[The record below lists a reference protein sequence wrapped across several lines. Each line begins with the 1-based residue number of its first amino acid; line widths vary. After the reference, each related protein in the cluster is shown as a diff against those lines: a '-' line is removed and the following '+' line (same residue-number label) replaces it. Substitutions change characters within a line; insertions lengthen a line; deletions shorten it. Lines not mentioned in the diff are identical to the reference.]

1 MNFNRLR
8 LQSLKTRVTLFT
20 LFVFLLSIWSLVLYA
35 DRALRQDV
43 QRLLGKQQHLTASLL
58 AAEVNRE
65 LETALHALNRVAT
78 EITPEMM
85 RDTVILQKTLE
96 SFPIFQERFNTGTY
110 ITDSKGTAIASVP
123 LSANR
128 LSLSYLDRDYI
139 QDVLKS
145 GRSVI
150 GRPVI
155 GRVVNVPV
163 LGLGVPIFDQYKNVI
178 GVLAG
183 VINLTSANSLVEL
196 HQTYLGKEERFLIVD
211 GKHRIIVTS
220 SEQDRVMEQLPP
232 AGVNRTMDRF
242 INGFEGI
249 EIFVNPRGDEVLTA
263 VKHIP
268 IAEWYAAISL
278 PTRIAFE
285 PIRKLERNL
294 LLAAVFLSLFA
305 SGMAW
310 WILARQLAPL
320 QAMAAQLSAYT
331 QGQHNEL
338 KLTYH
343 RSDEIGQL
351 VQSFNRLLEELENRQ
366 KLLRDSTELHRMAFR
381 TSPDAVSMTKIPS
394 GVYLDVNDGF
404 TKLFGWS
411 RDEVVGKTTSDLG
424 LWLHQSDRNNFIQ
437 TLESTGHCENL
448 EATFLARNGRHI
460 PVLVSG
466 NTMILNGEPCLFAVT
481 HDISIRKAALEEV
494 QELSFTDP
502 MTGLP
507 NRRFYTE
514 RFIETLA
521 YSRAHQQLSALIYID
536 LDNFKSLNE
545 SFGHDKGDLLL
556 RQVAKRIKDTVRDT
570 DIVMRIS
577 GDKFLI
583 LLEKL
588 APSASVAKIETESL
602 MTKLLSILS
611 LPYQLS
617 GLEHFSSCSMG
628 ATLFGD
634 QQESST
640 EVLNKA
646 ELAMYQAKAAGRHTW
661 RFFSPEM
668 QVLVSARAMLEAH
681 LREAL
686 RDNQFLLYY
695 QPQVDEHGQVVG
707 VESLIRWHSP
717 QRGMVSPSDFI
728 PLAEEM
734 GLIVPL
740 GLWALEEACRQLVR
754 WSAIPQRAHL
764 TIAVNVSAN
773 QFNQEDFVSQVLS
786 ILKRTGAQADRLK
799 IELTESV
806 LVNQVERVIEKM
818 NLLKIVGVKFSLD
831 DFGTGFS
838 SLSYLKRMPLDQL
851 KIDQAFTRDILT
863 DTNDEAI
870 ARTVVVLGKTLG
882 FSVIAEGV
890 ETQAQRNTLYAMG
903 CVLYQGY
910 LFSKPLPIEVLESYL
925 LSKTQEDERD
935 QS

>member
-8 LQSLKTRVTLFT
+8 LHSLKTRVTLFT
-20 LFVFLLSIWSLVLYA
+20 LVVFLLSIWSLVLFA
-35 DRALRQDV
+35 DRTLRQDV
-43 QRLLGKQQHLTASLL
+43 QSLLGKQQHLTASLL

-65 LETALHALNRVAT
+65 LESGLHALSRVAAQ
-78 EITPEMM
+78 ITPQMM
-85 RDTVILQKTLE
+85 GDPATLQKTIE

-110 ITDSKGTAIASVP
+110 VADSKGVAIASLP
-123 LSANR
+123 LSTNR
-128 LSLSYLDRDYI
+128 AGLSYLDRDYI
-139 QDVLKS
+139 QGVLKS
-145 GRSVI
+145 GRPVI

-155 GRVVNVPV
+155 GRVVNAPV

-196 HQTYLGKEERFLIVD
+196 HQTYMGKEERFLIVD
-211 GKHRIIVTS
+211 AKHRIIVTA

-232 AGVNRTMDRF
+232 VGVSRALDRF
-242 INGFEGI
+242 IDGFEGVD
-249 EIFVNPRGDEVLTA
+249 IFINPRGDEILTA

-268 IAEWYAAISL
+268 IAGWYAAIAL
-278 PTRIAFE
+278 PTQIAFA

-294 LLAAVFLSLFA
+294 MLAAVLLSLFA

-310 WILARQLAPL
+310 WILGRQLAPL
-320 QAMAAQLSAYT
+320 QKMASQLSAFK
-331 QGQHNEL
+331 GQDHAEL
-338 KLTYH
+338 KLTYNRH
-343 RSDEIGQL
+343 DEIGQL
-351 VQSFNRLLEELENRQ
+351 VQSFNGLIEELSNRQ
-366 KLLRDSTELHRMAFR
+366 KLLKESTELHRMAFR

-411 RDEVVGKTTSDLG
+411 RNEVVGKTPTDLG
-424 LWLHQSDRNNFIQ
+424 MWQNQEDRSAFIQ
-437 TLESTGHCENL
+437 ALQATGHCENF
-448 EATFLARNGRHI
+448 EATFLSRHGKPI

-466 NTMILNGEPCLFAVT
+466 NTMILNGERCLLAVT
-481 HDISIRKAALEEV
+481 HDISIRKAAQEEI
-494 QELSFTDP
+494 QELSFTDTL
-502 MTGLP
+502 TGLP
-507 NRRFYTE
+507 NRRFYSE
-514 RFIETLA
+514 RFVESLA
-521 YSRAHQQLSALIYID
+521 RSIANHELNALIYID

-556 RQVAKRIKDTVRDT
+556 RQVAKRIKDNVRDT
-570 DIVMRIS
+570 DFVMRIT

-583 LLEKL
+583 LLESLSTSVQL
-588 APSASVAKIETESL
+588 ATNEIELL
-602 MTKLLSILS
+602 MIKLLGVLS

-617 GLEHFSSCSMG
+617 GLEYFSSCSMG
-628 ATLFGD
+628 AAVFGD
-634 QQESST
+634 EQESAA

-646 ELAMYQAKAAGRHTW
+646 ELAMYRAKAAGRNSW
-661 RFFSPEM
+661 RVFSPEM
-668 QVLVSARAMLEAH
+668 QVLVSSRAMLEVH

-686 RDNQFLLYY
+686 RDHQFLLYY
-695 QPQVDEHGQVVG
+695 QPQVDEYGKMVG

-717 QRGMVSPSDFI
+717 QRGVVSPSDFI
-728 PLAEEM
+728 PLAEET

-754 WSAIPQRAHL
+754 WSAIPERAHL

-773 QFNQEDFVSQVLS
+773 QFNQEDFVAQVLS

-799 IELTESV
+799 LELTESV

-851 KIDQAFTRDILT
+851 KIDQSFTRDILT
-863 DTNDEAI
+863 DMNDEAI
-870 ARTVVVLGKTLG
+870 ARTVVALGKTLG

-890 ETQAQRNTLYAMG
+890 ETRSQRNMLYAMG

-910 LFSKPLPIEVLESYL
+910 LFSKPLSIEELESYL
-925 LSKTQEDERD
+925 VSNAQDDEGHLS
-935 QS
+935 